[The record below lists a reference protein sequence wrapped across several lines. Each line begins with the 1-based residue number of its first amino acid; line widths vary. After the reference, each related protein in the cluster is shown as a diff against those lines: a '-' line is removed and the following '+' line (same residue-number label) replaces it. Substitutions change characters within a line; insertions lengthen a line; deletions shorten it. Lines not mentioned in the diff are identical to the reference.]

1 MNTRFHRGNLVA
13 LALAACIGLCTGAC
27 ASTPEPT
34 KVEILQYSFVPSSVT
49 IAAGTTV
56 EWLNRD
62 DDPHTVKSDPARGEL
77 KSPALDTNDIYRF
90 TFKEPG
96 MYKYFCTLHPHM
108 QGTIIVQ

>member
-1 MNTRFHRGNLVA
+1 MSTRLRWKRFVA
-13 LALAACIGLCTGAC
+13 LALAAFIGLCAIAH
-27 ASTPEPT
+27 ASTPAPAQI
-34 KVEILQYSFVPSSVT
+34 EIRQYAFVPASVA

-56 EWLNRD
+56 EWRNRD

-77 KSPALDTNDIYRF
+77 KSPALDTDDIYRF

-108 QGTIIVQ
+108 QGTIIVR